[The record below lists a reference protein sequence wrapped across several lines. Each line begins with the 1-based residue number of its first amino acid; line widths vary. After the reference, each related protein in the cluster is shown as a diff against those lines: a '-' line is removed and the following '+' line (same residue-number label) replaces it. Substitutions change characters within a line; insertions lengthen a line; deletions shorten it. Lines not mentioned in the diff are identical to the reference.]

1 MNKRAIWGIIGL
13 TSVALI
19 GIVVMQAYWID
30 QSLKASNE
38 QFDRNTFAALNHV
51 STQLEYAEVYATTSS
66 FFAPTLQSFP
76 TQVQQEIVSQNQQY
90 LSANFVFYGESPS
103 DSFLIIEP
111 NDYYEEH
118 DKENCQCQAC
128 ARSRLDSRLDSYFE
142 HFRTAFAKQSTCAK
156 PIRQRIDLE
165 HFDGLLRTALLDR
178 GITIGYDYAVYS
190 DRQNQ
195 FVLTSLQNPATAAH
209 PEVIKASMAQLINT
223 PYKVQLF
230 PSDIQRPGY
239 LLVHFPGKASY
250 MWRTVLP
257 MVVGSVLFS
266 GVILF
271 CFAYTIQVIFNQKK
285 LSDIKNDFINN
296 MTHEFKTPIAT
307 ISLAADSINSPL
319 IASKPDKVQRF
330 AGIIQQENK
339 RMLGQV
345 EQVLQLAQMDKNKI
359 QLQLRPLDVHEI
371 IQNAAANVSLQV
383 ERRNGTIH
391 QDLRATNAVIQAD
404 ETHLT
409 NVIYNLL
416 DNANKYSPDAP
427 DITITTQN
435 TRRGILI
442 SVKDKGLGMS
452 RESRKHIFDK
462 FYRVPTGNR
471 HDIKGFGLGLSY
483 VKSIMLAHKGDIQV
497 KSDLGKGSTFTLY
510 FKHEQEEVM

>member
-13 TSVALI
+13 MSVALI
-19 GIVVMQAYWID
+19 GIVVMQVYWID

-38 QFDRNTFAALNHV
+38 QFDRNVFAGLNQV
-51 STQLEYAEVYATTSS
+51 AAKLEYAEVYATTSG
-66 FFAPTLQSFP
+66 FFTPTLQSFP
-76 TQVQQEIVSQNQQY
+76 TSLQQEMTSQSAQG
-90 LSANFVFYGESPS
+90 LPANFIFYGESPN

-111 NDYYEEH
+111 NVHYEEH
-118 DKENCQCQAC
+118 DKDNCMCSSC
-128 ARSRLDSRLDSYFE
+128 TETRLSSRIDSYFE
-142 HFRTAFAKQSTCAK
+142 YFRTAFAKQSTCTK
-156 PIRQRIDLE
+156 PIRQRINLE
-165 HFDGLLRTALLDR
+165 HFDELLRTSLLEH
-178 GITIGYDYAVYS
+178 GITISYDYAVYS
-190 DRQNQ
+190 EKQNQ
-195 FVLTSLQNPATAAH
+195 FVLTSLQNPVTAAN
-209 PEVIKASMAQLINT
+209 PDIVKASMTSLINT
-223 PYKVQLF
+223 NYKVRLF
-230 PSDIQRPGY
+230 PSDIQLPGY
-239 LLVHFPGKASY
+239 LLVHFPGKAGY
-250 MWRTVLP
+250 MWRNVLP
-257 MVVGSVLFS
+257 MVVGSILFS
-266 GVILF
+266 GIILF

-307 ISLAADSINSPL
+307 ISLAADSINSP
-319 IASKPDKVQRF
+319 IISNKPEKVQRF

-345 EQVLQLAQMDKNKI
+345 EQVLQMAQMDKNKFK
-359 QLQLRPLDVHEI
+359 LQLRPIDVHEI
-371 IQNAAANVSLQV
+371 IQNAATNISLQV
-383 ERRNGTIH
+383 ERRDGAIH
-391 QDLRATNAVIQAD
+391 QDLRATNPIIHAD

-416 DNANKYSPDAP
+416 DNANKYSPEQP

-435 TRRGILI
+435 TRKGILI

-483 VKSIMLAHKGDIQV
+483 VKTIMLAHKGDIQV